1 MVMQPMTE
9 KQMTRVVQ
17 ITVREVFAELIPR
30 IHATMTAAY
39 DDGVRDGVSKSHKRN
54 AEQGHEEHRNAKR
67 KVYVEWLIMKYGGPV
82 AGEDNKQFARRM
94 IRDHRLKVQMK
105 TVQNWLSEFAKK

>member
-39 DDGVRDGVSKSHKRN
+39 DDGVRPSLRAWEGGSSC
-54 AEQGHEEHRNAKR
+54 EPAK
-67 KVYVEWLIMKYGGPV
+67 
-82 AGEDNKQFARRM
+82 
-94 IRDHRLKVQMK
+94 
-105 TVQNWLSEFAKK
+105 LS